1 MPNAL
6 VATCN
11 LHAFCSIHDQ
21 FTQEALNLL
30 ENNATASDD
39 PFFMYLAYTDV
50 RTSACDALRQMHA
63 LCCNVQPHAGGWYGS
78 DESGQPVP
86 SDGRYNTTTWPNV
99 EKDHASVISNYQDRD
114 IGIIM
119 QKLQDMSLLEDTI
132 VIFASDNGPH
142 DEGGHNVYF
151 FQSAG

>member
-1 MPNAL
+1 
-6 VATCN
+6 
-11 LHAFCSIHDQ
+11 
-21 FTQEALNLL
+21 
-30 ENNATASDD
+30 
-39 PFFMYLAYTDV
+39 
-50 RTSACDALRQMHA
+50 
-63 LCCNVQPHAGGWYGS
+63 VQPHAGGWYGS